1 MSDNYF
7 SLFLFTKLLMSY
19 RISRIFYTVKTVLEL
34 GSRYFLEMWVEILSP
49 ELQKKKQ
56 KEH

>member
-19 RISRIFYTVKTVLEL
+19 RISRIFYTVKTVLKSPPTFPRNIYRL
-34 GSRYFLEMWVEILSP
+34 ILSP

-56 KEH
+56 KER